1 MQRRVLQAPW
11 GAATPSDPEGLAP
24 LDPGVLER
32 HAPDLHLAES
42 AGRGRVSLWW
52 SQVPAWPGRRLGL
65 LGHFAAVDATAA
77 RSLLEAGCRELR
89 ERGCDL
95 AVGPMDGNTWRSY
108 RFVTE
113 AGDQPRFALEPWQ
126 PAQWPLWWEAV
137 GFSGFQ
143 TYHSALVPSLA
154 TTDPRLAA
162 IGRRLEAAGVRLRP
176 LRLEDYTGEL
186 ERIHA
191 VSAEAFVPN
200 VLYTPLPR
208 TEFLGMYQ
216 PLRPHVQAPLAWIAE
231 RDARMVGFVFSLP
244 DLLQAQR
251 GEPVDTLVVKTIA
264 RLPEPGL
271 SGLGRLLMARLHAEA
286 RGLGFRRAI
295 HALFHDQNVSGTLGE
310 HSRIIRRYALYAK
323 ELA

>member
-1 MQRRVLQAPW
+1 MVASGQTFRGGINGTVTDRT
-11 GAATPSDPEGLAP
+11 GAAIANATVVAVQTDTGATHST
-24 LDPGVLER
+24 VSS
-32 HAPDLHLAES
+32 S
-42 AGRGRVSLWW
+42 AGGFLL
-52 SQVPAWPGRRLGL
+52 QDLPLG
-65 LGHFAAVDATAA
+65 TY
-77 RSLLEAGCRELR
+77 S
-89 ERGCDL
+89 
-95 AVGPMDGNTWRSY
+95 
-108 RFVTE
+108 VT
-113 AGDQPRFALEPWQ
+113 
-126 PAQWPLWWEAV
+126 V